1 MSKSTSNDEGA
12 MELVQRSGPYSVGAG
27 KSVGEVKVHHVDNDV
42 ESDQIASSSN
52 SAYDDIRGM
61 QRMGKEQQFSRNFRQ
76 LSLTAFVS
84 LATASWE
91 IGLFIISPALVDGG
105 RAGLVWS
112 SLWCWIGFAPIYL
125 SMVRT
130 ESFKLHSPGKRSCFY
145 FIDLNCNY
153 KCQAKL
159 TLFSFFRQK
168 WPAWLQSLAHN
179 IVSLLAGQQYT
190 TSYERL
196 LIPLIDWVSEFAPD
210 KYQKFLSYLTGYE
223 RLPVCRK
230 DVH

>member
-1 MSKSTSNDEGA
+1 M
-12 MELVQRSGPYSVGAG
+12 VQRSGPYLIGAG
-27 KSVGEVKVHHVDNDV
+27 KSDGEVKVHHVDDDV

-125 SMVRT
+125 SMVRMP
-130 ESFKLHSPGKRSCFY
+130 SSNLHSTGKKLLLRT
-145 FIDLNCNY
+145 IRLNCTY
-153 KCQAKL
+153 IQ
-159 TLFSFFRQK
+159 
-168 WPAWLQSLAHN
+168 P
-179 IVSLLAGQQYT
+179 
-190 TSYERL
+190 E
-196 LIPLIDWVSEFAPD
+196 LIPLSTLGRNG
-210 KYQKFLSYLTGYE
+210 QHGSH
-223 RLPVCRK
+223 CRCTIS
-230 DVH
+230 

>member
-1 MSKSTSNDEGA
+1 MSFFPFESFVFLTTPHFDRLRTLPNEVFKMSKSTSNDEGA

-27 KSVGEVKVHHVDNDV
+27 KIIGEVKVHQVDNDV

-125 SMVRT
+125 SMVRMP
-130 ESFKLHSPGKRSCFY
+130 SSKLHSAWRRYLLRTIG
-145 FIDLNCNY
+145 LNCNY
-153 KCQAKL
+153 
-159 TLFSFFRQK
+159 
-168 WPAWLQSLAHN
+168 
-179 IVSLLAGQQYT
+179 
-190 TSYERL
+190 
-196 LIPLIDWVSEFAPD
+196 
-210 KYQKFLSYLTGYE
+210 LSSIN
-223 RLPVCRK
+223 
-230 DVH
+230 

>member
-12 MELVQRSGPYSVGAG
+12 MELVQRSGPYSIGAG
-27 KSVGEVKVHHVDNDV
+27 KNDGEVKVHHVDTDV

-130 ESFKLHSPGKRSCFY
+130 TLSRPLLDEKRS
-145 FIDLNCNY
+145 LL
-153 KCQAKL
+153 QWMA
-159 TLFSFFRQK
+159 SFTAIF
-168 WPAWLQSLAHN
+168 
-179 IVSLLAGQQYT
+179 
-190 TSYERL
+190 
-196 LIPLIDWVSEFAPD
+196 
-210 KYQKFLSYLTGYE
+210 
-223 RLPVCRK
+223 
-230 DVH
+230 

>member
-1 MSKSTSNDEGA
+1 MRLSVKTKWSHDGRRWLKRALIINKVPKNLCEAFKMSKSTSNDEGA
-12 MELVQRSGPYSVGAG
+12 FELVQRSGPYSIGTG
-27 KSVGEVKVHHVDNDV
+27 KSDGEVKVHDVDNDV

-125 SMVRT
+125 SMVRLPL
-130 ESFKLHSPGKRSCFY
+130 SKLRSY
-145 FIDLNCNY
+145 RR
-153 KCQAKL
+153 
-159 TLFSFFRQK
+159 T
-168 WPAWLQSLAHN
+168 
-179 IVSLLAGQQYT
+179 SLLQQ
-190 TSYERL
+190 L
-196 LIPLIDWVSEFAPD
+196 
-210 KYQKFLSYLTGYE
+210 G
-223 RLPVCRK
+223 
-230 DVH
+230 